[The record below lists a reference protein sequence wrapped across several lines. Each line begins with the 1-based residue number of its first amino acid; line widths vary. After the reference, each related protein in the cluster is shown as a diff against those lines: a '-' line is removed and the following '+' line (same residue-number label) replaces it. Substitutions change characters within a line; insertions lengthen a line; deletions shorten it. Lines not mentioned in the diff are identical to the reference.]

1 MFGCLCVQLGVEW
14 AGDQVPPQPFTFTAA
29 EWGRRISRQTFM
41 KGWGSQVVETLVIAQ
56 SQLLTRELEAFV
68 FGAL

>member
-1 MFGCLCVQLGVEW
+1 M
-14 AGDQVPPQPFTFTAA
+14 PPQPFTFTAA